1 MKDKAMILRHLGAIA
16 EVVMFNKLVV
26 FDCQTLVQIIIISIK
41 ASVQSSNQHGKDKY
55 MTDNPEG
62 YTKSADK
69 ATKWLSMVPLYKY
82 QSCLHIVSEGVR
94 DIHGMHVIFQNS
106 VCIYIS

>member
-1 MKDKAMILRHLGAIA
+1 MWLAKLREQFSTYKQWHVLKDKAMILRHLGAIA

-69 ATKWLSMVPLYKY
+69 ATK
-82 QSCLHIVSEGVR
+82 
-94 DIHGMHVIFQNS
+94 
-106 VCIYIS
+106 